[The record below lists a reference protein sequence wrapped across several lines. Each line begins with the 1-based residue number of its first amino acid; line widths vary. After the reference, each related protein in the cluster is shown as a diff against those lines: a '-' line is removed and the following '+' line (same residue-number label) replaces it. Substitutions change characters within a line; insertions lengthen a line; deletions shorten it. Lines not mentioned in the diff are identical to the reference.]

1 MVVLLTI
8 IADTEKRANC
18 TDQEKKFC
26 LSQHWNGS
34 NNFLFI
40 NGIKIHQF
48 KTKDFE
54 INTYSLCFG
63 NISKDLT
70 VDNMK
75 ETGLYG
81 YVCGFSVDYE
91 SFDVDDISIC
101 TDI

>member
-1 MVVLLTI
+1 MEVTI
-8 IADTEKRANC
+8 
-18 TDQEKKFC
+18 
-26 LSQHWNGS
+26 
-34 NNFLFI
+34 FLFI